1 MATLEVGRLCI
12 KTAGREA
19 GRYCVVLKTMDSNFV
34 MITGPRILTGVKKR
48 KCNIEHLE
56 PTQYLLKIKE
66 DASDKEV
73 IEAYDKMGLISK
85 LNLKKPSPEELKEE
99 KTKKEPEEKEEK
111 TTKSKTE
118 KTTKSKEKKSK

>member
-1 MATLEVGRLCI
+1 MTLEVGRLCI

>member
-1 MATLEVGRLCI
+1 MVTLEVGRLCI

-73 IEAYDKMGLISK
+73 IEAYDKMG
-85 LNLKKPSPEELKEE
+85 
-99 KTKKEPEEKEEK
+99 
-111 TTKSKTE
+111 
-118 KTTKSKEKKSK
+118 

>member
-1 MATLEVGRLCI
+1 MNKVATLEVGRLCI

-19 GRYCVVLKTMDSNFV
+19 GRYCVVLKTIDSNFV
-34 MITGPRILTGVKKR
+34 MITGPRALTGVKKR

-111 TTKSKTE
+111 TTKSK
-118 KTTKSKEKKSK
+118 EKKSK

>member
-1 MATLEVGRLCI
+1 MVTLEVGRLCI